1 MEETDY
7 RMISCREETN
17 VSISC
22 GHLFAFLFLSLP
34 SSDELS
40 SGRHYGTSEKRGL
53 FGLFLFYLTFPISSK
68 VLCFFFFIILRVEEV
83 IVVYLDTKVQ
93 VIQL

>member
-22 GHLFAFLFLSLP
+22 GHLFAFLFLSLA

-40 SGRHYGTSEKRGL
+40 SSRHYGTSEKRGL
-53 FGLFLFYLTFPISSK
+53 FGLLLFYLAFPIASK
-68 VLCFFFFIILRVEEV
+68 VLFFFFLIILRVKEV
-83 IVVYLDTKVQ
+83 IVIYLDTKVQ